1 MSKKILT
8 ITNKKIK
15 FYWSMINDKWRNQF
29 FYDALTKHAK
39 DKVVF
44 DLGSGTGILSF
55 YALAAGAKF
64 VYAIEQDKQSAN
76 ITYQVLKSNFDTS
89 RFTVINALFPEGIN
103 QSMIKQPIDILVY
116 EGIGPGLFDEGMIQ
130 TWALIKP
137 YLSKDAISIPDR
149 LSCDLWVWQNA
160 FDTDY
165 LDTLTPYTMSHKKLS
180 SDACIDERFFEALV
194 KLNKKVDP
202 KKMRWVNIN
211 ALQTK
216 PNLIYT
222 DKVSYSMNSL
232 PIIHRSTDP
241 YPLNIKTDIAFGFD
255 VDTPASVAVI
265 NKMSFESNTAFIKDA
280 PYMIWK
286 YNPMFNLD
294 APGKYRMV
302 YINHKLESFQEE
314 EWKVLQQVPS
324 SIG

>member
-1 MSKKILT
+1 MSKRILT
-8 ITNKKIK
+8 LTNKQIE

-29 FYDALTKHAK
+29 FYDAITKHAK
-39 DKVVF
+39 DKVVL

-64 VYAIEQDKQSAN
+64 VYAIEQNKQSAN

-89 RFTVINALFPEGIN
+89 RFTVINTHFPEGIN
-103 QSMIKQPIDILVY
+103 QSIIKQPIDILVT
-116 EGIGPGLFDEGMIQ
+116 ETVGQGLFDQGMIQ
-130 TWALIKP
+130 TWDLIKP
-137 YLSKDAISIPDR
+137 YLAKDAISIPDR

-165 LDTLTPYTMSHKKLS
+165 LDTLAPGMMSRKKLS

-194 KLNKKVDP
+194 KLNKEVDP

-211 ALQTK
+211 ALQIK
-216 PNLIYT
+216 PDLIYT
-222 DKVSYSMNSL
+222 NKVSYSMNSL
-232 PIIHRSTDP
+232 PTIHRSTDP
-241 YPLNIKTDIAFGFD
+241 YPLNIKTDIAFEFD
-255 VDTPASVAVI
+255 IDTPASVAVI

-280 PYMIWK
+280 PYMPWK

-294 APGKYRMV
+294 VPGKYRMV
-302 YINHKLESFQEE
+302 YNNHELVPFQEE
-314 EWKVLQQVPS
+314 EWKILQEVPS